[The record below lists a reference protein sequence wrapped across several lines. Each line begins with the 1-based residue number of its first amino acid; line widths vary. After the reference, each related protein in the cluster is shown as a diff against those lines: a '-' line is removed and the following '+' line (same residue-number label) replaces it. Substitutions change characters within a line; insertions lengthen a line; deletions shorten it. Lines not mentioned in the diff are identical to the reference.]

1 MIKHKYLSS
10 YQENIDWL
18 FNQFPA
24 FQKVGQSAYKPTL
37 DNTRTLIAQ
46 FEVILEKLQFVH
58 VAGTN
63 GKGTTASIIAS
74 TFTEA
79 GLKTGL
85 FTSPHINDFRE
96 RIRIDGEM
104 ILQNKV
110 NHFIETVR
118 ELDFQIRPS
127 FFEITWVM
135 ALLHFQ
141 QEKCDAIV
149 VETGL
154 GGRLDATNVI
164 TPLISVITNIGLD
177 HTAILG
183 DTLGQIAM
191 EKAGIIK
198 ENIPVVIGQTTA
210 DTLPVFKQFS
220 DNRNSPMFLAD
231 LDNTNTT
238 FEVNKKIAQTALQRV
253 KLDGYYFDESV
264 FDRALKNLISNTG
277 FRGRFQTIQKDPLTI
292 VDAAHNIDGVTR
304 LVKDVA
310 SLYKTKKITAV
321 YGASNDKDIEEI
333 LKLIPEDWNV
343 IFTEFKNSRSHSLER
358 FRNVAKHFKFDAKF
372 YTNST
377 EALDHAQSANNKD
390 DVILIFGSFFL
401 LEEII

>member
-1 MIKHKYLSS
+1 MNTSNSS

-46 FEVILEKLQFVH
+46 FEVVLEKLQFVH

-104 ILQNKV
+104 ISQNKV
-110 NHFIETVR
+110 NYFIETVR

-141 QEKCDAIV
+141 EECDVIV

-164 TPLISVITNIGLD
+164 TPLISIITNIGLD

-198 ENIPVVIGQTTA
+198 ENIPIVIGQTTA
-210 DTLPVFKQFS
+210 ETLAVFKEFS
-220 DNRNSPMFLAD
+220 DNRSAPMFLTD
-231 LDNTNTT
+231 LDNTDTT
-238 FEVNKKIAQTALQRV
+238 FEVNKKIAQAALQRV
-253 KLDGYYFDESV
+253 KLDGFNFDENV
-264 FDRALKNLISNTG
+264 FDRALKNLIRNTG

-292 VDAAHNIDGVTR
+292 VDAAHNIDGVKR
-304 LVKDVA
+304 LVNDIAKLFKNKNIKA
-310 SLYKTKKITAV
+310 L
-321 YGASNDKDIEEI
+321 YGASNDKDLNEI
-333 LKLIPEDWNV
+333 LKLIPVEWTV
-343 IFTEFKNSRSHSLER
+343 YFTEFTNKRSHSIESFKR
-358 FRNVAKHFKFDAKF
+358 VSEQFKFDSKF
-372 YTNST
+372 FLNATD
-377 EALDHAQSANNKD
+377 ALTHAQFSSNKD